1 MDALAGG
8 PAAVSDVPGF
18 VYTKDL
24 IEQANAT
31 DKWVRTQLRRTRRT
45 NVGWRI
51 YAVLMTCLVVILVA
65 ALDYTIPMIRLVPV
79 LLWTSPDGVTGAAVT
94 PDSLPADLSDASVK
108 AWLWQYVMHRESYSW
123 VEMDYNHYVVEAMS
137 ATPVRDAYDRWSSG
151 RNADSYMSKLGRR
164 CVIRVAPREVT
175 EFRRA
180 TRETAGKL
188 TLHFDR
194 LVACEDQKKTAPE
207 TWTVS
212 LEYLA
217 GLDTG
222 LNVRDIL
229 SFNPARIVVTDYP
242 GPLPLPSESNGLQG
256 TTP

>member
-1 MDALAGG
+1 
-8 PAAVSDVPGF
+8 
-18 VYTKDL
+18 
-24 IEQANAT
+24 
-31 DKWVRTQLRRTRRT
+31 
-45 NVGWRI
+45 
-51 YAVLMTCLVVILVA
+51 
-65 ALDYTIPMIRLVPV
+65 
-79 LLWTSPDGVTGAAVT
+79 
-94 PDSLPADLSDASVK
+94 
-108 AWLWQYVMHRESYSW
+108 
-123 VEMDYNHYVVEAMS
+123 MDYNHYVVEAMS

-194 LVACEDQKKTAPE
+194 LVTCEDQKKTAPE